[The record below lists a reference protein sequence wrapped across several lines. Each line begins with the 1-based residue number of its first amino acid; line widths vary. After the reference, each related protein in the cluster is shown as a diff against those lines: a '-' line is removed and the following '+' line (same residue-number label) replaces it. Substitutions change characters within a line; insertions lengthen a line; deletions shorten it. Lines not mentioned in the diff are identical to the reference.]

1 MSKLDDIIL
10 PAKMYNDYIYA
21 ITLGQFAPMC
31 VPSLSAV
38 IRSDKI
44 ELAMTDDEFLRLTT
58 NLLKDDIGLLD
69 ETDMSP
75 NDLRAKDDYRVK
87 VI

>member
-1 MSKLDDIIL
+1 
-10 PAKMYNDYIYA
+10 
-21 ITLGQFAPMC
+21 MC
-31 VPSLSAV
+31 VPTLSAV
-38 IRSDKI
+38 IRSGKI
-44 ELAMTDDEFLRLTT
+44 ELAITDDDFVRLTT

-87 VI
+87 IIAPSIEGVSDMVVLSGTFLFENLTKVRI